1 MQTSSLQLEPAP
13 PSLSSA
19 LELNKTLKKHVS
31 YKTGMIVCSSNL
43 RYPEPPFKGKNWIA
57 EQQESGR
64 DSMPG
69 DEIIILAKNREVAQ
83 KAVNLI
89 IGCLNL
95 FNGETMVSPGEFTF
109 LAHHE
114 SDIQDLPMHEKAQFS
129 RCFGTPDIP
138 IACKIAARASYRLKY
153 IYGLSKYN
161 FSVSN
166 CSLFRVDLE
175 PHISEHISPSPFPD
189 DHVRYCH
196 AIISAYSVLEDLGLE
211 IRASQKKPSIID
223 GAWNPIVKRDLEE
236 RLVKAKININ
246 ETLLCTIRGP
256 KRKIELKRSPRI
268 KHKEEWLKGIVRDS
282 SIELV
287 DAIAYSSWLR
297 SYIASHKTKEITK
310 VVSVYDVINVQHLAR
325 RLLLETLGYWRYY
338 ENNLLTEF

>member
-1 MQTSSLQLEPAP
+1 M
-13 PSLSSA
+13 
-19 LELNKTLKKHVS
+19 LELNKTLKK
-31 YKTGMIVCSSNL
+31 YIPFKTGLIVCSSN
-43 RYPEPPFKGKNWIA
+43 RPYPKPPFKGKNWIA

-64 DSMPG
+64 DSMPE

-95 FNGETMVSPGEFTF
+95 FNGE
-109 LAHHE
+109 
-114 SDIQDLPMHEKAQFS
+114 
-129 RCFGTPDIP
+129 
-138 IACKIAARASYRLKY
+138 YRLKY

-166 CSLFRVDLE
+166 CSLFCVDLD
-175 PHISEHISPSPFPD
+175 PHFSEHISPSPFPD
-189 DHVRYCH
+189 DQVRYCH

-211 IRASQKKPSIID
+211 IRASSQNPSIID
-223 GAWNPIVKRDLEE
+223 GAWNPPVRRDLEE

-246 ETLLCTIRGP
+246 ETLLWTIRGP
-256 KRKIELKRSPRI
+256 KRKIELKRSPRT
-268 KHKEEWLKGIVRDS
+268 KHKEEWSKGIVRDS

-287 DAIAYSSWLR
+287 DTIAYSSFLR
-297 SYIASHKTKEITK
+297 SKIASHKTNEITN
-310 VVSVYDVINVQHLAR
+310 VLSVYDVINVQHLAR